1 MELMDFRIII
11 LLYLIATYFISSIP
25 FGLIVGKL
33 FGKDVRKEGSG
44 NIGATNV
51 TRVIGKKAGFLVL
64 ILDMA
69 KGYIPTAYAFHFFY
83 GETRIIM
90 LVAVTAIIGHCFS
103 IFLNFKGG
111 KGVATA
117 FGVMLALSPKATLII
132 AGIWIGSFLV
142 SGYVSLS
149 SILAAA
155 LTPIIVLFIEKDI
168 NLTVATLIM
177 AVIIITKHSSN
188 IRRLIQGTESR
199 FLHK

>member
-1 MELMDFRIII
+1 MDLTDIRVIIFI
-11 LLYLIATYFISSIP
+11 YLIITYLISSIP

-64 ILDMA
+64 LLDMA

-83 GETRIIM
+83 GETKIIM
-90 LVAVTAIIGHCFS
+90 LIAIMAIIGHCFS

-117 FGVMLALSPKATLII
+117 FGVMLAISPKATLII
-132 AGIWIGSFLV
+132 GGIWIGSFLV

-149 SILAAA
+149 SILASILA
-155 LTPIIVLFIEKDI
+155 PIIVLYLEKDVY
-168 NLTVATLIM
+168 LTFATLIM
-177 AVIIITKHSSN
+177 AIIIVLKHSSN
-188 IRRLIQGTESR
+188 IKRLKEGTESR
-199 FLHK
+199 FLHR

>member
-1 MELMDFRIII
+1 MDLIDFRIII
-11 LLYLIATYFISSIP
+11 LLYLVATYLISSIP
-25 FGLIVGKL
+25 FGLIIGKL

-83 GETRIIM
+83 GDTKIIM
-90 LVAVTAIIGHCFS
+90 LVAITAIIGHCFS
-103 IFLNFKGG
+103 VFLNFKGG

-117 FGVMLALSPKATLII
+117 FGVMLALSPKATLVI
-132 AGIWIGSFLV
+132 AGIWIGTFLV

-149 SILAAA
+149 SILAAFS
-155 LTPIIVLFIEKDI
+155 TPVIVLFIEKDF
-168 NLTVATLIM
+168 NLTIATLIM

-188 IRRLIQGTESR
+188 IKRLVQGNESR

>member
-1 MELMDFRIII
+1 MDVIDFRIII
-11 LLYLIATYFISSIP
+11 LLYLVATYFISSIP

-83 GETRIIM
+83 GETKIIM
-90 LVAVTAIIGHCFS
+90 LVAITAIIGHCFS
-103 IFLNFKGG
+103 VFLNFKGG

-149 SILAAA
+149 SILAAS
-155 LTPIIVLFIEKDI
+155 LTPIIVLFIEKDFY
-168 NLTVATLIM
+168 LTLATFIM
-177 AVIIITKHSSN
+177 AVIIIAKHSSN
-188 IRRLIQGTESR
+188 IKRLIQGTESR